1 MSTTFES
8 MTTNVIIMISLEE
21 IKFESTPESAGPTR
35 NAIPKAAPINPIFFM
50 RSVGLDISAIY
61 ACITENPA
69 PPSHPTKRAKRNMR
83 KSGVHH
89 AKAERK

>member
-1 MSTTFES
+1 
-8 MTTNVIIMISLEE
+8 MTKKVIMMISLEE
-21 IKFESTPESAGPTR
+21 IKLESTPESAGPTR
-35 NAIPKAAPINPIFFM
+35 NAIPKAAPINPIFFI

-69 PPSHPTKRAKRNMR
+69 PPSHQTNRANRNTR
-83 KSGVHH
+83 NSGVHH